1 MKQQKRNSAWLFAFS
16 DLAFL
21 LLISLSLIPSAPPD
35 IALRL
40 SEMKLPEV
48 PDSRNLQPVAERKEL
63 WELQVLQVAGDITS
77 PFRLKRAGETEGMML
92 DESTLIP
99 ALEELQQKQ
108 IMPVLLPEKTSISQ
122 DFLFAVAGL
131 AKVWSAEDSRTIVS
145 PLPTGA
151 SE

>member
-1 MKQQKRNSAWLFAFS
+1 MKHQKRNSAWLFAFS

-21 LLISLSLIPSAPPD
+21 LLISLSLIPSAPD

-63 WELQVLQVAGDITS
+63 WELQVLEVTGDITS

-92 DESTLIP
+92 DESNLIP